1 MEINLDALPLEE
13 KFPRPLLSSYPAVL
27 QDVAV
32 VVDANV
38 PSTDVEAALRD
49 GAGELLEEIRL
60 FDVYTSEALGD
71 GKRSLTFSL
80 RFRAADRTLTEEE
93 ASKSREAAVEEATKR
108 VGAELRQ

>member
-1 MEINLDALPLEE
+1 M
-13 KFPRPLLSSYPAVL
+13 
-27 QDVAV
+27 
-32 VVDANV
+32 
-38 PSTDVEAALRD
+38 
-49 GAGELLEEIRL
+49 EEIRL